1 MVLTLIALLIPLA
14 GFLGLTFSASVIDRK
29 LAGRVASGTVLASFL
44 CFVFLLLTQTTG
56 SFTYFRWIPVADFT
70 ANFSLT
76 IDSLSLLMALIITG
90 VGFLIHVFSI
100 GYIDHDE
107 DFARYFACLN
117 FFIFAMLTLVLAGN
131 LVLLF
136 VGWEGVGL
144 ASYLL
149 IGFWHHRPA
158 AAKAATKAFVVN
170 RIGDLG
176 LILGIVLTYSLFGTG
191 EIADVIEKAK
201 AQFTVGAPILTLL
214 TLFYFMGAMGKS
226 AQAPLHV
233 WLPDAMEGPTPV
245 SALIHAATMVTAGVY
260 LVVRLNPLFQLT
272 PITSS
277 IIAIVGTVTALG
289 AALAGT
295 SQTEIKKVLAYSTTS
310 QLGLMFLACG
320 VGSYFCA
327 MFHLTTHAFIKALL
341 FLSAGNVIH
350 MMHGATSMEKM
361 GGLSQKLPHT
371 NKLFI
376 LGVLALSGIPPF
388 AAFVSKD
395 LLLDETAHAGFHFLY
410 FIGLGVSFLTAFY
423 LGRAY
428 FLTFTGKSRLEEKI
442 TKVIHE
448 APSVMLLPVAALAF
462 LSVFGGLL
470 GWIGG
475 EHALLQNFLGK
486 TIETHGIVFKW
497 SHLTLRSILIA
508 IAGFGSAWFLYK
520 IKGRGVDGL
529 LLLRKAFFIDTL
541 YDVAL
546 VRPAALI
553 SRVIAF
559 IFEPVFF
566 EGTLRSLGTFID
578 GIGTLLQRL
587 QSGQIRSYAAW
598 MAIGA
603 VLLFALLLF

>member
-1 MVLTLIALLIPLA
+1 MNTTLIALMAPLI
-14 GFLGLTFSASVIDRK
+14 GFLGLMLSSKFIERK
-29 LAGRVASGTVLASFL
+29 LAGQIAAGTVLVSFV
-44 CFVFLLLTQTTG
+44 CFVSMLLSKTTG
-56 SFTYFRWIPVADFT
+56 SFTYFQWFPVEAFPVSFT
-70 ANFSLT
+70 LN

-100 GYIDHDE
+100 GYMDHDE
-107 DFARYFACLN
+107 DYARYFACLN

-149 IGFWHHRPA
+149 IGFWYHRPS

-191 EIADVIEKAK
+191 DFNEIAQK
-201 AQFTVGAPILTLL
+201 AQAQFSVGAPIITLL
-214 TLFYFMGAMGKS
+214 TLFYFIGAMGKS
-226 AQAPLHV
+226 AQAPLHI

-260 LVVRLNPLFQLT
+260 LIVRLNPLFQLAPT
-272 PITSS
+272 TSY
-277 IIAIVGTVTALG
+277 IIAIVGIVTALG
-289 AALAGT
+289 AALAAMA
-295 SQTEIKKVLAYSTTS
+295 QTELKKVLAYSTTS

-350 MMHGATSMEKM
+350 MMNGATRMEKM
-361 GGLSQKLPHT
+361 GGLASKLPKT

-395 LLLDETAHAGFHFLY
+395 LLLDEAAHAGFHVLY
-410 FIGLGVSFLTAFY
+410 FCGLAVSFLTAFY

-442 TKVIHE
+442 LKVVKE
-448 APSVMLLPVAALAF
+448 APNVMLLPIAVLGL
-462 LSVFGGLL
+462 LSIFGGLL

-475 EHALLQNFLGK
+475 EHALLQSFLGK
-486 TIETHGIVFKW
+486 TIDTHGVTFKW

-508 IAGFGSAWFLYK
+508 TAGFGTAWFVYK
-520 IKGRGVDGL
+520 LKERDVDGL
-529 LLLRKAFFIDTL
+529 TFLRKAFFVDQI
-541 YDVAL
+541 YDIVI
-546 VRPAALI
+546 VRPLAFV
-553 SRVIAF
+553 SRVITF
-559 IFEPVFF
+559 ILEPVLFQ
-566 EGTLRSLGTFID
+566 GTLRVLGTFID
-578 GIGTLLQRL
+578 GIGSLLQRI

-598 MAIGA
+598 MTLGA
-603 VLLFALLLF
+603 VILFAYLIF